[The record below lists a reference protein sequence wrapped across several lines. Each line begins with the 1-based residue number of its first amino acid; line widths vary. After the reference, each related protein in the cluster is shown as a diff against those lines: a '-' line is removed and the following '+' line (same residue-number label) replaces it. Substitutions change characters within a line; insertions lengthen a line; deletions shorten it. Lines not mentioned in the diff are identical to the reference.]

1 MTNTYNS
8 VIITKFNDRQS
19 RYICDNEAGY
29 RKYLKNEPDMAE
41 IIGEYKQQIKPTLYV
56 DAYINDIDVNEVFDN
71 LNKIFPDKPVKYAK
85 GEPRETKKGLKYS
98 YRFYVQDVR
107 ITSKNLKN
115 LLMKSGFD
123 KMKCMIC
130 LLTIQTKYYSYP

>member
-41 IIGEYKQQIKPTLYV
+41 VIGEYKQQIKPTLYV

-85 GEPRETKKGLKYS
+85 REPRETKKGLKGE
-98 YRFYVQDVR
+98 F
-107 ITSKNLKN
+107 TFFSKSLNFFK
-115 LLMKSGFD
+115 KS
-123 KMKCMIC
+123 
-130 LLTIQTKYYSYP
+130 